1 MSKSFSSMQ
10 YEGPFRP
17 GHGLSNWEVPRKHKE
32 MPDKR
37 VGKTQIVATDRG
49 HLVPGGVPVVGM
61 VGGSWVGISFQ
72 VVVAHLVPGGGR
84 WWGWPPRSRWG
95 IVVVVE

>member
-1 MSKSFSSMQ
+1 MQ

-17 GHGLSNWEVPRKHKE
+17 GHGLSNWEVPREHKA

-49 HLVPGGVPVVGM
+49 HLIPGTW
-61 VGGSWVGISFQ
+61 GGHCG
-72 VVVAHLVPGGGR
+72 P
-84 WWGWPPRSRWG
+84 
-95 IVVVVE
+95 E

>member
-1 MSKSFSSMQ
+1 MQ

-17 GHGLSNWEVPRKHKE
+17 GHGLSNWEVPREHKE

-49 HLVPGGVPVVGM
+49 HLIPGKRM
-61 VGGSWVGISFQ
+61 
-72 VVVAHLVPGGGR
+72 HTCT
-84 WWGWPPRSRWG
+84 PREAEEAIW
-95 IVVVVE
+95 EQK